1 MLGPVTAQVI
11 HVGVDIAQRD
21 RPGQVQIHVVNRN
34 FIQLGGTWCFAFF
47 DFHIAEEVAQIQVV
61 FIHRFSGVTL
71 NGLMIHQK
79 VPQNRR
85 SSQTVVICIQILPP
99 TQQNFYFVE
108 LEIYPPLEEL
118 PPVYHACG
126 GWSSWPFAALG
137 LLELGVEKLV
147 GHGIDKGGFDRAVV
161 ECALDALDV
170 AVALQEFDGVD
181 LAEAVRRD
189 VLREPER
196 PGGAL
201 HVGPDG
207 LPGLVG
213 ARALARKRPF
223 GPGLGPDGG
232 QERGREAHPPALL
245 RLGFCD
251 HHLEPNILCP
261 KGYDI
266 PHP

>member
-108 LEIYPPLEEL
+108 LEIYPLSKNSPQFTT
-118 PPVYHACG
+118 PVLAGQAGRLRRLACL
-126 GWSSWPFAALG
+126 S
-137 LLELGVEKLV
+137 
-147 GHGIDKGGFDRAVV
+147 
-161 ECALDALDV
+161 
-170 AVALQEFDGVD
+170 
-181 LAEAVRRD
+181 LASRSLSAM
-189 VLREPER
+189 
-196 PGGAL
+196 A
-201 HVGPDG
+201 
-207 LPGLVG
+207 
-213 ARALARKRPF
+213 
-223 GPGLGPDGG
+223 
-232 QERGREAHPPALL
+232 
-245 RLGFCD
+245 
-251 HHLEPNILCP
+251 
-261 KGYDI
+261 
-266 PHP
+266 